1 MFRQQSINEI
11 LSPKLYYDSLT
22 FSYLN
27 DTIFSM
33 KVCFFPLPVMNF
45 MIKIWDI
52 YRICSFDQNICGLR
66 LKREKLKPK
75 KTDSCPPRAVALC
88 SNHGRFK
95 ASSAFPRA
103 WYFITTLS
111 AQLDQCLQGK
121 CGDKCM
127 INFKYLSLRP
137 NLEQSWA
144 GWWMSQR
151 SLSVSASQMQWVWK
165 YLMIEKNPHCSPSTS
180 LNFPGQC

>member
-22 FSYLN
+22 FSYVN

-45 MIKIWDI
+45 MIKIWDS
-52 YRICSFDQNICGLR
+52 YRICNFDQNIRGLR
-66 LKREKLKPK
+66 LEKEVKAKENWQL
-75 KTDSCPPRAVALC
+75 SPPRAVALW
-88 SNHGRFK
+88 SNHGRFR

-121 CGDKCM
+121 CGDKRM
-127 INFKYLSLRP
+127 INFKYLSPRP

-151 SLSVSASQMQWVWK
+151 GLFVSAGQMQWVWK
-165 YLMIEKNPHCSPSTS
+165 YLMI
-180 LNFPGQC
+180 